1 MIFLQLLMISTLH
14 ITMRHDII
22 DEVCIF
28 VLCYL
33 EDADSNQAAS

>member
-1 MIFLQLLMISTLH
+1 MVLVKRSIVITLH

-22 DEVCIF
+22 DEVCTS
-28 VLCYL
+28 VLCYF